1 MNKGRLNEQLFNEK
15 LFNAYNMVKYLGN
28 GNETPKQDRQAD
40 ILNGALWNDTNEQ
53 KNVLK
58 TYNSQANVWDVL
70 FKGYYHQ
77 ANLTVKPVDPVE
89 GQLWL
94 DPNRVLRF
102 YEDLQWKPVSAKS
115 VSDAIATNAGLA
127 NFLIMP
133 QLSQVSGYAN
143 NYLVPSVN
151 LGKLFENNN
160 YVSRD
165 KYTASDVNFS
175 YTTTNPLRWIH
186 VNPTFMY
193 GAKKR

>member
-89 GQLWL
+89 GELWL
-94 DPNRVLRF
+94 DPNHVLRF

-115 VSDAIATNAGLA
+115 VSVTAPQVALNCEGAFSLILSALSVSIPNSYAELGL
-127 NFLIMP
+127 NVLTIP
-133 QLSQVSGYAN
+133 
-143 NYLVPSVN
+143 
-151 LGKLFENNN
+151 
-160 YVSRD
+160 
-165 KYTASDVNFS
+165 ASF
-175 YTTTNPLRWIH
+175 
-186 VNPTFMY
+186 
-193 GAKKR
+193 